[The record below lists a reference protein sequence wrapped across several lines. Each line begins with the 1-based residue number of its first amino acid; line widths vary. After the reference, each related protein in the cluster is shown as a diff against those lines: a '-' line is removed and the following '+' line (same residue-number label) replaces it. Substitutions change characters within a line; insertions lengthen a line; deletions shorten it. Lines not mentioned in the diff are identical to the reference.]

1 MIIIIMLKTYQL
13 HVDTGALQATGFS
26 QGGNSQKFVSK
37 TNGNPFQC
45 QVLFGNRHREFRV
58 VALKNAQIPIG
69 FYNVRAP
76 YNTITMNGNV
86 YTMTPGNYSSTTYLA
101 ALNGATSP
109 AGNMSALG
117 TWSFIGAT
125 SQTQFVSSSGSVTIT
140 FPTGLTYPTLVSLL
154 GFAPTTTPTTS
165 VGTSFVSTYS
175 YILNFDHYI
184 SIWIENLG
192 TSSLEPAQITYK
204 LPVNVSSG
212 SILHWAENVQ
222 NEQVLCVTDSAARV
236 DRLNIVVLDR
246 YGQPLNNNG
255 LDWAFTL
262 EVKSDN

>member
-1 MIIIIMLKTYQL
+1 MLKTYKL
-13 HVDTGALQATGFS
+13 HVDTGSLQTTGGG
-26 QGGNSQKFVSK
+26 QGGSAQNFVTK

-45 QVLFGNRHREFRV
+45 QVLLGNRHRTFQMT
-58 VALKNAQIPIG
+58 ALKNAQIPIG

-76 YNTITMNGNV
+76 YNTITMNGVV

-101 ALNGATSP
+101 ALNAATSS
-109 AGNMSALG
+109 AGAMSALG
-117 TWSFIGAT
+117 TWSFISAT
-125 SQTQFVSSSGSVTIT
+125 NQTQFLSSSGSVTIT
-140 FPTGLTYPTLVSLL
+140 FPTGLTYPTLATLL
-154 GFAPTTTPTTS
+154 GFVPQTTPTTS

-204 LPVNVSSG
+204 LPVNVASG
-212 SILHWAENVQ
+212 SILHWAENTQ
-222 NEQVLCVTDSAARV
+222 NEQVICVTDSAARV
-236 DRLNIVVLDR
+236 DRLNITVLDR

-255 LDWAFTL
+255 LDWSFTL